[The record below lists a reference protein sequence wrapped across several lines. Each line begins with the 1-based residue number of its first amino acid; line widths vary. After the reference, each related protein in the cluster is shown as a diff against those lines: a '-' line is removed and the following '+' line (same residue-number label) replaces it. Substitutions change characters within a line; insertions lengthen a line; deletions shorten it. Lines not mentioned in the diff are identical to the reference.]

1 MVPPVRTEKRLE
13 KRVVDGVEREVEVEV
28 RIASQEALPLPRQG
42 SSLELFPSPPAPF
55 SPTPCIVS
63 NHHLHRIALS
73 RILYPHPPPTFFPS
87 SPPYPTDNVAS
98 NDGTPGSYELLTT
111 SPRPDLYALLS
122 ASCTLFATTLS
133 FVVARIRYR
142 PRLTSA
148 ASSPRHIKLVQ
159 CLVQNVLYPCPVLVV
174 SPFSPIVHFVCVIGP
189 SSSSLSPLVATPSG
203 NGGRLFVSFCITL
216 FVILFIP
223 SDCIYRVGFSLAV
236 MKRLTVVLFGFWR
249 LTVPVHYE

>member
-1 MVPPVRTEKRLE
+1 MLPP
-13 KRVVDGVEREVEVEV
+13 
-28 RIASQEALPLPRQG
+28 
-42 SSLELFPSPPAPF
+42 
-55 SPTPCIVS
+55 
-63 NHHLHRIALS
+63 
-73 RILYPHPPPTFFPS
+73 
-87 SPPYPTDNVAS
+87 

-174 SPFSPIVHFVCVIGP
+174 PPFSLPLYILCVL
-189 SSSSLSPLVATPSG
+189 SALLRHRYRLLSPPPIREWWPTICIILYYPLCYPLHTIGLYIQSRLQPHGDEAAHGCLV
-203 NGGRLFVSFCITL
+203 RF
-216 FVILFIP
+216 
-223 SDCIYRVGFSLAV
+223 LASY
-236 MKRLTVVLFGFWR
+236 G
-249 LTVPVHYE
+249 PVHYE